1 MASKQ
6 SLSECCRKHGLPVT
20 GNKDELLE
28 RLLGEE
34 HILKAVLD
42 AKPSKKEKEKKT
54 SPLLK
59 KTIGKKDA
67 YEQFC
72 DKTRP
77 LLIAGGMTDGA
88 QISRKL
94 AEMYTSGN
102 KKPVVSV
109 TSHVGHVS
117 QMPPEVLAAIGLS
130 HQPAAPPVAPPAPR
144 GPIFDPA
151 TIPDNMV
158 LSMSKIPDQFV
169 SQAGMQLVSEG
180 NVTSGQQA
188 WLYLKNSVGLSSGVA
203 SLPAATAMP
212 APPAPR
218 PPPPAPPSPASSSSS
233 GGLFSQS
240 EATLRASLMAL
251 GLPIDGDKNALV
263 ERLMRACGPTM

>member
-1 MASKQ
+1 MASKA

-42 AKPSKKEKEKKT
+42 AKPSKKKDMDKT

-59 KTIGKKDA
+59 KTIGKKNA

-94 AEMYTSGN
+94 AEMYTSGG
-102 KKPVVSV
+102 KKAVAV

-117 QMPPEVLAAIGLS
+117 EMPPEVLAAMGLS
-130 HQPAAPPVAPPAPR
+130 HPLAAPPVAPPAPPAPR

-158 LSMSKIPDQFV
+158 LSMVKIPDQV
-169 SQAGMQLVSEG
+169 VPQAGMQLVSEG
-180 NVTSGQQA
+180 SVPSGQQA
-188 WLYLKNSVGLSSGVA
+188 WLYLKNSVGSSSG
-203 SLPAATAMP
+203 SLPGATAMP
-212 APPAPR
+212 APPAAR
-218 PPPPAPPSPASSSSS
+218 PAPLAPPSPAPSSSN
-233 GGLFSQS
+233 GGLYSQS

-251 GLPIDGDKNALV
+251 GLSIDGDKRALV
-263 ERLMRACGPTM
+263 ERLMRACGPMM

>member
-6 SLSECCRKHGLPVT
+6 SLSDCCRKHGLSVT

-28 RLLGEE
+28 RLLGEQ
-34 HILKAVLD
+34 HILKAVLE
-42 AKPSKKEKEKKT
+42 AKPVKKEKDKKT

-59 KTIGKKDA
+59 MTIGKKDA

-72 DKTRP
+72 NKTRP

-94 AEMYTSGN
+94 AEMYTSGK
-102 KKPVVSV
+102 KKPVVAV
-109 TSHVGHVS
+109 TSHVGHMS
-117 QMPPEVLAAIGLS
+117 QMPPEVLAAMGLS
-130 HQPAAPPVAPPAPR
+130 QQPVAPPVALPAPYL
-144 GPIFDPA
+144 DPA

-158 LSMSKIPDQFV
+158 LCMTKIPDQFV
-169 SQAGMQLVSEG
+169 SQAGMQLINEGVVS
-180 NVTSGQQA
+180 SGQPA
-188 WLYLKNSVGLSSGVA
+188 WLYLKNSVGSSLGVA
-203 SLPAATAMP
+203 SLPVATAMP
-212 APPAPR
+212 FLPAAR
-218 PPPPAPPSPASSSSS
+218 PNPVRPAPPLPAPSSSSN
-233 GGLFSQS
+233 GLHSQS

-263 ERLMRACGPTM
+263 ERLMRACGSAL